1 MVRDSPACEHYS
13 TEVGHVKKESRGPV
27 TAVSVLRREAPSSS
41 VPASYRSDG
50 DDGELHRLRGH
61 EEGNDP
67 VQGPDSGSVEPAPG
81 EEILRSR
88 LLSAKE
94 IIKTQEENIRFKAD
108 RLEHYRRR
116 LALAHKYLERRSG
129 V

>member
-1 MVRDSPACEHYS
+1 MSRKKAEDRLLPCPFCGGRTRLLPYRHPTGATGMTVSC
-13 TEVGHVKKESRGPV
+13 TVCGVTKKETTRFKDQIV
-27 TAVSVLRREAPSSS
+27 AAWNRR
-41 VPASYRSDG
+41 
-50 DDGELHRLRGH
+50 
-61 EEGNDP
+61 
-67 VQGPDSGSVEPAPG
+67 QG